1 MRISDW
7 SSDVC
12 SSDLLDL
19 LRNDV
24 VRAHRDLLARQPR
37 QHPAQPG
44 LAVGALVAAEELARR
59 RLDRVDEIET
69 AADQRA
75 DDPGKNHADPFPRDM
90 ALPGPVSESPP

>member
-44 LAVGALVAAEELARR
+44 LAVGALVAAEELDRR
-59 RLDRVDEIET
+59 RLVRVDEIET
-69 AADQRA
+69 AEDQRA
-75 DDPGKNHADPFPRDM
+75 DDPGKNHDDPFPRD
-90 ALPGPVSESPP
+90 LDLRGPGADAPP